1 MPASGSRTSLTGE
14 PRGARPAHMP
24 GCTCVQSSA
33 PWEEA
38 FLRTCPIPVAIL
50 RYHALS
56 RDLRRNSATTARAC
70 APSPMSTRV
79 FMPQTLNS
87 WEDCVRAYL
96 KRSGG
101 SALRSELGSVVK
113 LPPDVNLRYT
123 AALRECGF
131 QVTGETVL
139 CEGYGCRDV
148 TLSDLMGKRPRARR
162 PREDDDDDERPARR
176 KQRTEPLGWS
186 IDPRPAREEATSAEE
201 EAARYERGFRFGTPS
216 SGAGPRDGAP
226 SRPPAAF
233 RWARYD
239 CSWQAL
245 APRSAG
251 QQHYVNLLRDESV
264 SVVVGLGK
272 AGTGP

>member
-1 MPASGSRTSLTGE
+1 M
-14 PRGARPAHMP
+14 
-24 GCTCVQSSA
+24 
-33 PWEEA
+33 
-38 FLRTCPIPVAIL
+38 
-50 RYHALS
+50 
-56 RDLRRNSATTARAC
+56 
-70 APSPMSTRV
+70 
-79 FMPQTLNS
+79 
-87 WEDCVRAYL
+87 
-96 KRSGG
+96 
-101 SALRSELGSVVK
+101 
-113 LPPDVNLRYT
+113 
-123 AALRECGF
+123 
-131 QVTGETVL
+131 
-139 CEGYGCRDV
+139 
-148 TLSDLMGKRPRARR
+148 TLSDLMGKRPSAQR

-176 KQRTEPLGWS
+176 KQRCFDGEPLSWLSSSSKQRFDEPLGWS
-186 IDPRPAREEATSAEE
+186 IDARPAPIRQKRPPRAGEEAASAEE

-233 RWARYD
+233 RWARYE

>member
-1 MPASGSRTSLTGE
+1 
-14 PRGARPAHMP
+14 
-24 GCTCVQSSA
+24 
-33 PWEEA
+33 
-38 FLRTCPIPVAIL
+38 
-50 RYHALS
+50 
-56 RDLRRNSATTARAC
+56 
-70 APSPMSTRV
+70 MSTRV

-101 SALRSELGSVVK
+101 SALRSELGSAVK

-148 TLSDLMGKRPRARR
+148 TLSDLMGKRPSAQR
-162 PREDDDDDERPARR
+162 PREDDDDDDERPARR

>member
-1 MPASGSRTSLTGE
+1 
-14 PRGARPAHMP
+14 
-24 GCTCVQSSA
+24 
-33 PWEEA
+33 
-38 FLRTCPIPVAIL
+38 
-50 RYHALS
+50 
-56 RDLRRNSATTARAC
+56 
-70 APSPMSTRV
+70 
-79 FMPQTLNS
+79 
-87 WEDCVRAYL
+87 
-96 KRSGG
+96 
-101 SALRSELGSVVK
+101 
-113 LPPDVNLRYT
+113 
-123 AALRECGF
+123 
-131 QVTGETVL
+131 
-139 CEGYGCRDV
+139 
-148 TLSDLMGKRPRARR
+148 MGKRPSAQR

-186 IDPRPAREEATSAEE
+186 IDPRPAREEAASADE